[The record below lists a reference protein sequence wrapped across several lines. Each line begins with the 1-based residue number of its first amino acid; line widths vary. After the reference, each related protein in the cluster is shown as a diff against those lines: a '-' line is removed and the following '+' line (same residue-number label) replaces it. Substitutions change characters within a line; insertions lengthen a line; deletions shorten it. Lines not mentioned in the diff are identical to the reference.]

1 MQFDQAK
8 FAAALQLLAEA
19 FRLPEEEINET
30 PTPEATP
37 SVTGF
42 SPPPA
47 QTFAERQPAPTPTP
61 APGQAQTFVA
71 PEPQPQ
77 ESNIT
82 PIGGAAAMFS
92 APPAVQADVA
102 PTLAPEA
109 LRQRLKAALN
119 KINTVKGQ
127 VPVVELLAR
136 YGVERFSQLQD
147 HTLSNIVADAEAL
160 ANG

>member
-19 FRLPEEEINET
+19 FRLPEQEFNET
-30 PTPEATP
+30 PTPEAVP
-37 SVTGF
+37 SVTEF
-42 SPPPA
+42 SPPP
-47 QTFAERQPAPTPTP
+47 TEGSFASRQSSPT
-61 APGQAQTFVA
+61 QTFVA

-92 APPAVQADVA
+92 APPAGQAVVA
-102 PTLAPEA
+102 PTLDPEA

-147 HTLSNIVADAEAL
+147 HVLPNIVTDAEAL

>member
-19 FRLPEEEINET
+19 FRLPEQDADET
-30 PTPEATP
+30 PTPEAVP

-47 QTFAERQPAPTPTP
+47 QTFQPEAFVSQNRPLE
-61 APGQAQTFVA
+61 QTFVA

-92 APPAVQADVA
+92 APPVVQAAVA
-102 PTLAPEA
+102 PTLDPEA

-147 HTLSNIVADAEAL
+147 HVLRNIVADAEAL